1 MKKLSIQEKPYV
13 RLIHR
18 GVQLI
23 EGTINVMVLLLF
35 VGCIAFGAYA
45 MWDSNQLYVEADT
58 TQYEQYKPIDT
69 DTRSFAELKE
79 INTDVIGWISVYGTN
94 IDYPLVQTED
104 NETYVNTSITG
115 EKVLSGS
122 IFLDY
127 RNRPD
132 FSDFNSIIY
141 GHHMDRALMFGDI
154 GEFQD
159 EEYFKERRYGRLYN
173 GTREY
178 GIEFFAFVEADGYD
192 RSVYAP
198 AITEMVSQQD
208 YLEGLLGKALYSR
221 EVEGGSFDRLVLLS
235 TCASSATNGRHI
247 LVGRLSDTLYE
258 DPFMKEGMTGEFGTR
273 EGFWSYPIFW
283 WFIAMLTIAN
293 VALSLSRSYEIW
305 KERRAESNV
314 VISKL

>member
-13 RLIHR
+13 RLIHK

-159 EEYFKERRYGRLYN
+159 EEYFKERRYGRCIMA
-173 GTREY
+173 RE
-178 GIEFFAFVEADGYD
+178 
-192 RSVYAP
+192 S
-198 AITEMVSQQD
+198 M
-208 YLEGLLGKALYSR
+208 GL
-221 EVEGGSFDRLVLLS
+221 SFLRL
-235 TCASSATNGRHI
+235 
-247 LVGRLSDTLYE
+247 
-258 DPFMKEGMTGEFGTR
+258 
-273 EGFWSYPIFW
+273 
-283 WFIAMLTIAN
+283 
-293 VALSLSRSYEIW
+293 
-305 KERRAESNV
+305 
-314 VISKL
+314 